1 MGKDFRV
8 DQKGD
13 FSSEIHINAYVA
25 VPILNHILTG
35 AGKSLTGNWITFR
48 ELNGGPSRYAHFQ
61 RCCETPLKQVADSY
75 TELFKD
81 MMDIFDGKKIDTSID
96 SDISIVLHPL
106 PLFPMMVCYWK
117 PEDGLESDL
126 FIYFDASSDDNLD
139 IESIYT
145 LSEGLVMMFKKISLR
160 HGI

>member
-1 MGKDFRV
+1 MVQDRYGHIGIDMNFR
-8 DQKGD
+8 
-13 FSSEIHINAYVA
+13 
-25 VPILNHILTG
+25 
-35 AGKSLTGNWITFR
+35 GKSLTGNWITFR